1 MRTLA
6 FPVLIVFVAVSLIS
20 CGGYGS
26 SPSSSY
32 TGNPATVPVTMSM
45 QDTAPAGVPI
55 LSFEVQITNASLQPS
70 DMTKPAVSLLVHPAD
85 IELEHLQSEPALLG
99 NLNVAAGTYSSATVT
114 FANPRMAVFNNT
126 GAPVTVGTTVCAVN
140 TACKLTP
147 ALTSATLTVSTA
159 PFPITLAANSP
170 LGLLLHFDVNDSIS
184 ADLASVTPTVDLKQI
199 APSATGVIHQ
209 EHLTGMIQTVSALD
223 FTLQPGFGAP
233 TPVAAALPPVFNIVT
248 NSGTVYNFADSL
260 AATCTTHNFACLAVG
275 QTVNVTVNV
284 LSDGT
289 LVVTQVT
296 LFEQDQPAFEGTVT
310 SVDTANNQFLM
321 VLMDGQW
328 LPTAAPTAS
337 ATLGILLKVSLSSSA
352 TFEVDWDGITPIAGL
367 SFAGIKDLTAGQR
380 VEIQPTAVSAGP
392 VADTLT
398 LVTSRVRLDE
408 SQVTGT
414 VVATIPNGTPP
425 SFTLNKLPPLFGAS
439 PMNVLTVPTTYFLNV
454 ANVGGLAAGD
464 MVSTGGLLFNVSGT
478 PTLVAEEVLKRFA
491 CPAVA
496 ASATSAGTTVLIPCV
511 LPPQ

>member
-32 TGNPATVPVTMSM
+32 TGNPATVPVTMSV
-45 QDTAPAGVPI
+45 QDTAPAGVTI
-55 LSFEVQITNASLQPS
+55 LSFEVQITSASLQPS
-70 DMTKPAVSLLVHPAD
+70 DMTKAAVSLLVQPAN

-99 NLNVAAGTYSSATVT
+99 NLNLAAGTYSSATVT
-114 FANPRMAVFNNT
+114 FANPSMAVFNNT
-126 GAPVTVGTTVCAVN
+126 GAPITVGTTACAVN
-140 TACKLTP
+140 TACELTP

-209 EHLTGMIQTVSALD
+209 EHLTGIIQTVSAPD

-248 NSGTVYNFADSL
+248 NSGTVYNFVDSL

-275 QTVNVTVNV
+275 QTVNVSANV
-284 LSDGT
+284 LSDGS
-289 LVVTQVT
+289 LVATEVT

-310 SVDTANNQFLM
+310 RSYLIN
-321 VLMDGQW
+321 
-328 LPTAAPTAS
+328 
-337 ATLGILLKVSLSSSA
+337 
-352 TFEVDWDGITPIAGL
+352 TFN
-367 SFAGIKDLTAGQR
+367 
-380 VEIQPTAVSAGP
+380 
-392 VADTLT
+392 
-398 LVTSRVRLDE
+398 RLI
-408 SQVTGT
+408 S
-414 VVATIPNGTPP
+414 
-425 SFTLNKLPPLFGAS
+425 
-439 PMNVLTVPTTYFLNV
+439 
-454 ANVGGLAAGD
+454 
-464 MVSTGGLLFNVSGT
+464 
-478 PTLVAEEVLKRFA
+478 
-491 CPAVA
+491 
-496 ASATSAGTTVLIPCV
+496 
-511 LPPQ
+511 